1 MSLVPFRQLSQ
12 QDLEPSWVSHLQIQV
27 KAQAVHPLRQPE
39 QRQTT
44 AVPLLRSG
52 VPLGEGGTVLLDFP
66 LPFRLGQGGAVKAG
80 HIVVQRGLN
89 AVEGEDVPPRL
100 AQLGQVNGASP
111 SLQVD
116 VAGDAA

>member
-1 MSLVPFRQLSQ
+1 M
-12 QDLEPSWVSHLQIQV
+12 
-27 KAQAVHPLRQPE
+27 
-39 QRQTT
+39 
-44 AVPLLRSG
+44 PLLRPG

-100 AQLGQVNGASP
+100 AQLGQVDGRSS